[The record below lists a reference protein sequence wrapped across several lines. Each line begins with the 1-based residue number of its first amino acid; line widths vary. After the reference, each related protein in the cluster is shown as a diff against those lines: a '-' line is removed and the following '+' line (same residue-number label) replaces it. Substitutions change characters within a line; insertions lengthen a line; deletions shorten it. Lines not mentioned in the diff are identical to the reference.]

1 METVSGHAF
10 VALMHWSTLRRLRRR
25 RSPRSLFYLPLEYSA
40 LREAWGAL
48 SHEVVFLA
56 DRLLPL
62 ARVVGETGRVQ
73 FKRHILRAG
82 LRWASGSSAALPFS
96 RCLLVPLADAVPQ
109 LLAPWL
115 RQQEPH
121 LRLEDARVT
130 ARAWIVPPR
139 VGAGQYL
146 SSMKCFCQHTL
157 GNATRSTPESSVAA
171 GKILP
176 DALSFRRRSGEFA
189 VHVSRPENG
198 RSFAPAFGPEKAN
211 SGSQVPF
218 FGSQYGTKNG
228 RRQLRISKGGC
239 KRTTVFRA
247 RNVDRELAGTP
258 TETQRVG

>member
-1 METVSGHAF
+1 MLGWGGGIGIACGEMDRTWWIGGWLDVSKDGDGVGACVCGSNALEHFATPASATVS
-10 VALMHWSTLRRLRRR
+10 
-25 RSPRSLFYLPLEYSA
+25 SLSFLPPLEYSA

-73 FKRHILRAG
+73 FKRHIMRAG

-171 GKILP
+171 GKFYP
-176 DALSFRRRSGEFA
+176 
-189 VHVSRPENG
+189 
-198 RSFAPAFGPEKAN
+198 
-211 SGSQVPF
+211 
-218 FGSQYGTKNG
+218 
-228 RRQLRISKGGC
+228 
-239 KRTTVFRA
+239 
-247 RNVDRELAGTP
+247 TP
-258 TETQRVG
+258 